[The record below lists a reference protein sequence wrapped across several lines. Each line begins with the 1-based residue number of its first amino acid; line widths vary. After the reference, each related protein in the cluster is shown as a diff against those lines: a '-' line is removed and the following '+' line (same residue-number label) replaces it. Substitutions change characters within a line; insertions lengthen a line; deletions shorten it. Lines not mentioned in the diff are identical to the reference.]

1 MGDLS
6 MAKKN
11 LGDKLWRVIMTPL
24 GSASSNVHFF
34 LFMSFFMVFAT
45 EALKMNPVITGIIL
59 TVSRLLNAFM
69 DPIVGT
75 FIDKTQTKFGKF
87 RPFLVSG
94 AIIMNFSLIMIF
106 QFSFS
111 IPPSIQ
117 IFWIVF
123 FYALWDIGYSMMS
136 TVNKSVLAVITR
148 NPKHRP
154 VSGIAGGVYSTLLNM
169 AFLVSVV
176 PMINMNGGF
185 GSESGWK
192 WVSTFAVILNLIL
205 LGLVLLAIS
214 AKDKPEFFRIGD
226 QRREKVKVQDYLNII
241 KSNKPLQMLMIS
253 ASSNKLADTVDSAA
267 LIYFYM
273 YAVQNVSLQPM
284 VSGYSTIVA
293 LVGAFFAGGIAI
305 GFGLRKA
312 FVLGAWI
319 NLIYSVSLLLFRPFD
334 LVPVFI
340 LLMSLNALCR
350 RLTAQNV
357 DPMIA
362 DVVDYHTFKTGK
374 FMPGMIASA
383 FSFIDKVI
391 SSFAGS
397 IVGLLMGLA
406 GYHANA
412 QPTTELFW
420 TSLLIYLG
428 FPILGDIISII
439 AMKFYNIDKTV
450 YQKIYVNSSDN
461 NDTALELVLSKTS

>member
-1 MGDLS
+1 MTI
-6 MAKKN
+6 KN
-11 LGDKLWRVIMTPL
+11 SGEKLWRVIMTPL

-34 LFMSFFMVFAT
+34 LFISFFMVFAT

-59 TVSRLLNAFM
+59 TVSRLFNAFI

-75 FIDKTQTKFGKF
+75 FIDKTETKFGKF

-94 AIIMNFSLIMIF
+94 SIIMNISLIMLF
-106 QFSFS
+106 QMSFI
-111 IPPSIQ
+111 IPENFQ
-117 IFWIVF
+117 IFWIIF
-123 FYALWDIGYSMMS
+123 FYGLWDIGYSMMS

-148 NPKHRP
+148 NPKQRP
-154 VSGIAGGVYSTLLNM
+154 VSGIAGGVYSTLLSM

-176 PMINMNGGF
+176 PVINMNGGF
-185 GSESGWK
+185 GTESGWK
-192 WVSTFAVILNLIL
+192 WVSTFAVILNLVL
-205 LGLVLLAIS
+205 LGLALFAIS
-214 AKDKPEFFRIGD
+214 AKDKPEIFRIGD
-226 QRREKVKVQDYLNII
+226 QRKEKVKVIDYWNII

-293 LVGAFFAGGIAI
+293 FVGAFFAGGIAI
-305 GFGLRKA
+305 RFGLRKA

-319 NLIYSVSLLLFRPFD
+319 NLIFSVSLLLFRPFD
-334 LVPVFI
+334 VVPVFI
-340 LLMSLNALCR
+340 LLMSLNTLCR

-362 DVVDYHTFKTGK
+362 DVVDYHTYKTGK
-374 FMPGMIASA
+374 FIPGMVASS

-439 AMKFYNIDKTV
+439 AMKFYNIDKTM
-450 YQKIYVNSSDN
+450 YKQIYASDENCGNS
-461 NDTALELVLSKTS
+461 LELEVN